1 MTALSERTRWLRG
14 VLERRILVL
23 DGAMGTMIQRCSL
36 TEKDFRAAR
45 FANHPVDL
53 KGNNDLL
60 SLTQPEVIREIHRSY
75 LEAGAD
81 LISTNTFNAN
91 AVSLADYAM
100 ADLAYEMNH
109 ASARLAR
116 EVCQQFEATHGG
128 EPRLVVG
135 ILGPTNRTASISP
148 DVNNPGFRNI
158 SFAELRDAYAEA
170 IRGLVDGGADAVMVE
185 TIFDALNAKA
195 ALLALMEFNDNR
207 VEAIPIM
214 ISGTLTDG
222 SGRTLTGQTVEAF
235 WNAVAHA
242 EPLSMG
248 FNCAL
253 GAEQLRPHVRELSGL
268 CERFVSVHPN
278 AGLPNELGAYDETP
292 QKMAAKIK
300 EFAESGWVNIVGGC
314 CGTTPDHIRAIA
326 QTIQGMTP
334 RIPPTRRHQLR
345 LSGLEAFNVT
355 PGSLFVNI
363 GERTNVSG
371 SRRFARLIRE
381 EAFEEAL
388 AIARQQVEDGAN
400 VIDINM
406 DDPMLNARES
416 MVRFLNLVAA
426 EPDISRVPVM
436 LDSSDW
442 QVLLA
447 GLRCLQGKGI
457 VNSIS
462 LKEGEEAFLKAATQA
477 KRHGAAVLVMAF
489 DEQGQ
494 ADSRER
500 RRIICKRAYDLLVT
514 RVGFF
519 PSDIIFDA
527 NVFAVATGIEEH
539 NAYAL
544 DFIDTVAWIKT
555 HLPGALTS
563 GGISNVSFSFRGFER
578 IREGMHAVFLY
589 HAIKAGLDMGIVN
602 PGQLAVYEA
611 IPEELRLLLEDVIQN
626 NDPQATERLLAVAE
640 RYRESGEAKGTTQDA
655 LWRQE
660 PVAQRLIHAM
670 VKGVTDFIDADVEE
684 ARLSASHPLDV
695 VEGPLMA
702 GMNRVGELFGSGR
715 MFLPQVVK
723 SARVMKKAVA
733 WLVPHIEAAK
743 KATEATRQNR
753 ILLATVQGD
762 VHDIGK
768 NIVKVVLQCNNF
780 EVIDL
785 GVMVPLEK
793 ILEEAVAHQVGIIG
807 LSGLITPSLEH
818 MARIAQE
825 MERRRLT
832 LPLLIGGATT
842 SPLHTA
848 VKIAPGYS
856 GPVVHVKDASR
867 AVGVVAQLLN
877 PEGKKP
883 FVATLK
889 TDQERLRDRHNQRK
903 TPWVP
908 LEEARKSRFKVDWP
922 RYSPVVPKRTGIQV
936 IAGMDLQVLK
946 DWIDWTPFFH
956 TWEMKGR
963 YPEIFD
969 DPKSGDTAKKL
980 FHDAQTWL
988 NRMIREQSVTAKG
1001 VFGLFPALATDQDDI
1016 VLYDSP
1022 EGGRVLGVFHCLR
1035 QQGEKPD
1042 GKPLYALCDFV
1053 RPESLGSS
1061 SSCDWLGLFAVTGGL
1076 GLEKLVAELEKQ
1088 KDDYGMIMVKA
1099 LADRLTEAFAEWLH
1113 WDIRKN
1119 HWGYAVD
1126 EKLSHKEILAEA
1138 YQGIRPAPGYP
1149 SCPDHSEKVTLF
1161 ELLKVTESIGIHL
1174 TESQAMDPAASVCGY
1189 LFAHPQ
1195 ARYFHL
1201 GRVMLDQV
1209 AGYAK
1214 RKGISTTE
1222 AEHILSANL
1231 GYEPDS

>member
-1 MTALSERTRWLRG
+1 MTVTGERIRWLKKA
-14 VLERRILVL
+14 LERRILVL
-23 DGAMGTMIQRCSL
+23 DGAMGTMIQRRCLS
-36 TEKDFRAAR
+36 EQDFRASR
-45 FANHPVDL
+45 FANHPVEL

-91 AVSLADYAM
+91 AVSLADYGM
-100 ADLAYEMNH
+100 TDLAYEINREG
-109 ASARLAR
+109 ARLAR
-116 EVCQQFEATHGG
+116 EVCHHFEAMHGG
-128 EPRLVVG
+128 DPRLVVG

-158 SFAELRDAYAEA
+158 SFVELRDAYTES
-170 IRGLVDGGADAVMVE
+170 IRGLVDGGVDVIMVE

-207 VEAIPIM
+207 DEALPIL

-235 WNAVAHA
+235 WNSVAHA

-253 GAEQLRPHVRELSGL
+253 GADQLRPHVQELSGL

-292 QKMAAKIK
+292 LKMAAKVK

-326 QTIQGMTP
+326 EAVQGIPP
-334 RIPPTRRHQLR
+334 RIPPARKHQCR
-345 LSGLEAFNVT
+345 LSGLEAFT
-355 PGSLFVNI
+355 ISPGSLFVNV

-416 MVRFLNLVAA
+416 MVRFINLVAA
-426 EPDISRVPVM
+426 EPDISRVPIM

-442 QVLLA
+442 EVVLA

-462 LKEGEEAFLKAATQA
+462 LKEGEEAFLTKASQA
-477 KRHGAAVLVMAF
+477 RRHGAAVLVMAF

-500 RRIICKRAYDLLVT
+500 RRAICKRAYDLLLT
-514 RVGFF
+514 RVGFY

-611 IPEELRLLLEDVIQN
+611 IPGELRVLLEDVIQN
-626 NDPQATERLLAVAE
+626 TDPLATERLLAVAE
-640 RYRESGEAKGTTQDA
+640 RYRESGEAKGDTRDA
-655 LWRQE
+655 QWRQE

-670 VKGVTDFIDADVEE
+670 VKGVTEYIDADVEE
-684 ARLSASHPLDV
+684 ARLAASHPLEV
-695 VEGPLMA
+695 VEGPLME

-733 WLVPHIEAAK
+733 WLVPYIEAAK
-743 KATEATRQNR
+743 KPQEATRQNR

-785 GVMVPLEK
+785 GVMVPMEK
-793 ILEEAVAHQVGIIG
+793 ILEEAVTHEVGIIG
-807 LSGLITPSLEH
+807 LSGLITPSLEY

-825 MERRRLT
+825 MARRRLT

-842 SPLHTA
+842 SALHTA

-867 AVGVVAQLLN
+867 AVGVVSQLLN
-877 PEGKKP
+877 PEGRKP
-883 FVATLK
+883 FVATLHA
-889 TDQERLRDRHNQRK
+889 DQERLRARHLQRK

-908 LEEARKSRFKVDWP
+908 LHEARKARLPIDWAHD
-922 RYSPVVPKRTGIQV
+922 SPCVPKRTGIQV
-936 IAGMDLQVLK
+936 IADMDLAVLK
-946 DWIDWTPFFH
+946 DWIDWSPFFH

-963 YPEIFD
+963 YPEILD
-969 DPKSGDTAKKL
+969 DPESGGTARRL

-988 NRMIREQSVTAKG
+988 NRMIREKSVTAKG
-1001 VFGLFPALATDQDDI
+1001 VFGLFPAHATDADDI
-1016 VLYDSP
+1016 VIYDRP
-1022 EGGRVLGVFHCLR
+1022 EGGGVLGVFHSLR

-1042 GKPLYALCDFV
+1042 GKPQYALSDFV
-1053 RPESLGSS
+1053 RPQRLGG
-1061 SSCDWLGLFAVTGGL
+1061 CDWLGLFAVTAGL
-1076 GLEKLVAELEKQ
+1076 GLDDLVAELERQ
-1088 KDDYGMIMVKA
+1088 KDDYAVIMVKA
-1099 LADRLTEAFAEWLH
+1099 LADRLTEAFAERLH
-1113 WDIRKN
+1113 WDIRRN
-1119 HWGYAVD
+1119 HWGYAAHED
-1126 EKLSHKEILAEA
+1126 LSQKEILAEK

-1161 ELLKVTESIGIHL
+1161 DVLKVTESIGIRL
-1174 TESQAMDPAASVCGY
+1174 TESQAMHPPASVCGY

-1195 ARYFHL
+1195 ARYFHV
-1201 GRVMLDQV
+1201 GWVMADQV
-1209 AGYAK
+1209 ADYAR
-1214 RKGISTTE
+1214 RKGVSLRD
-1222 AEHILSANL
+1222 AEHILAANL
-1231 GYEPDS
+1231 GYEPDA